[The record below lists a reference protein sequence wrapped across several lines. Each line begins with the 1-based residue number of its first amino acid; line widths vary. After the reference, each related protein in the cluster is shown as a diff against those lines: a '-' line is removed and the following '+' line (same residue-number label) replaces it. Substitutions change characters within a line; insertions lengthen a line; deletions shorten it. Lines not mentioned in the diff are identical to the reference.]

1 MNIINR
7 MQKPTPGF
15 FQKIRNVGI
24 TLAAVSGA
32 LLASPVALPTVLIKI
47 AGYLGVAGVVATT
60 VSQAAVEAH
69 EQ

>member
-1 MNIINR
+1 MNMFDR
-7 MQKPTPGF
+7 MQKPTPNF
-15 FQKIRNVGI
+15 FIKIRNVGI

-32 LLASPVALPTVLIKI
+32 ILASPVALPAVLIKI

-60 VSQAAVEAH
+60 ISQAAVEGE